1 MSYIGREPA
10 IGNYQVCDALTASA
24 TATYALAVGGSS
36 VSPESANHMIV
47 SLNGV
52 IQKPVG
58 SFTVSGSNIVFNSAL
73 TSSDSIDFI
82 ILLGSTLDVG
92 IPSDASITNAKLA
105 SDVISGETDIGAGL
119 ADADLSLVDDG
130 AGGTLRKCAMSRV
143 KTYTGG
149 GKLLQ
154 IQATQLQAEFST
166 SSTSFTDVTNMAVT
180 ITPSA
185 TDSKILLLCNTN
197 TLQNTDTAYWAMRW
211 ERAISGG
218 ATTNIGH
225 GTYGLSFARSAQA
238 NDFWGGVGM
247 TYLDSPSTTSAVTYQ
262 VQASTTGSG
271 SLTIG
276 VNTSSTNSVYA
287 LEIGA

>member
-1 MSYIGREPA
+1 MAITRLGPNTVNLTSAVTGTLPA
-10 IGNYQVCDALTASA
+10 ANGGTGATSFAPGKVLQVQST
-24 TATYALAVGGSS
+24 
-36 VSPESANHMIV
+36 
-47 SLNGV
+47 LNG
-52 IQKPVG
+52 
-58 SFTVSGSNIVFNSAL
+58 N
-73 TSSDSIDFI
+73 D
-82 ILLGSTLDVG
+82 
-92 IPSDASITNAKLA
+92 
-105 SDVISGETDIGAGL
+105 
-119 ADADLSLVDDG
+119 
-130 AGGTLRKCAMSRV
+130 
-143 KTYTGG
+143 
-149 GKLLQ
+149 
-154 IQATQLQAEFST
+154 FST
-166 SSTSFTDVTNMAVT
+166 TSTSFTDVTGMSLT

-238 NDFWGGVGM
+238 HDFWGGVGM